1 MDVRLLV
8 EALGTEIDGIAIVE
22 DRPN

>member
-8 EALGTEIDGIAIVE
+8 EVLGAEIDGIAIVE

>member
-8 EALGTEIDGIAIVE
+8 EALGAEIDGMVIVE